1 MNQWVIFSGIRLLP
15 VRKGG
20 QGGALSTLAPAALLL
35 VAGLAGLAAAS
46 SAGAGGT
53 GSYAVIAPPGSTL
66 ADSINIV
73 RAADGRMVQPGRFA
87 NIVIARSDRSDFPDA
102 LRRAGAWAVIDAP
115 SPGGCLAP
123 LVEDRPS

>member
-1 MNQWVIFSGIRLLP
+1 MKQGAIFSR
-15 VRKGG
+15 VT
-20 QGGALSTLAPAALLL
+20 ALVPAALLL
-35 VAGLAGLAAAS
+35 AAGLAGLAAAS

-53 GSYAVIAPPGSTL
+53 GSYAVIASPGSTL

-73 RAADGRMVQPGRFA
+73 RAADGRLVQPGRFA
-87 NIVIARSDRSDFPDA
+87 NIVIARSDRRDFPDA

-123 LVEDRPS
+123 LPEDRPS

>member
-1 MNQWVIFSGIRLLP
+1 MKQAAIFPSNTASPLRESGA
-15 VRKGG
+15 
-20 QGGALSTLAPAALLL
+20 GGAYKAMVPAALLL
-35 VAGLAGLAAAS
+35 IAGLGALAWASAAG
-46 SAGAGGT
+46 GGT

-66 ADSINIV
+66 ADGINIV
-73 RAADGRMVQPGRFA
+73 RAADGRLVQPGRFA
-87 NIVIARSDRSDFPDA
+87 NIVIARSDRTDFPDA